1 MKYAPIDYTL
11 TLRII
16 LRGID
21 PPVERTLALGV
32 THTLAD
38 LHTAIQL
45 AFDGTPSAH
54 HAFCDEDPFPQGFPP
69 TDEQDRSVWFT
80 PPDRWRPRRRWGDDW
95 TKIDLHDPT
104 VIDECGQRLQD
115 VFWGGSRLHY
125 RSGDPFE
132 PGEYAWFVIE
142 KIDDDIAL
150 DGAVEGVRVL
160 SGRHRSPLSLLSVR
174 DYAEQLRAYAN
185 PDHPD
190 HLEVVASLERA
201 AGPWDEFDPAAFD
214 PQALQLLFDRRWGRG
229 AESFGARNALDA
241 LADELPAPTAAGLRR
256 HIVQTGLH
264 LPSLVTRDEAAAFVR
279 PFTWLLGRSLEGL
292 ELVDDELPAAIVTEW
307 VDATGIDPGHA
318 AGLLRTARDLRLVRR
333 LKGQLIPYK
342 AAIPLADEPVMLWT
356 HLADELLSAG
366 RYSVPTTSAL
376 FALAIADG
384 SVGADGPD
392 GGLGRIARAL
402 DLRDHL
408 HPRYDYDRWSG
419 ASRHRTPATV
429 DGVLTA
435 IAPLAARLA
444 PLGLQPT
451 SDVTWTATPLL
462 RAFVHAALSTPV
474 PPLSHP
480 SWALREVY

>member
-1 MKYAPIDYTL
+1 MTYAPIDDRL
-11 TLRII
+11 ILRIV
-16 LRGID
+16 LRGVD
-21 PPVERTLALGV
+21 PPVERTLSLGV
-32 THTLAD
+32 AHTLAD

-54 HAFCDEDPFPQGFPP
+54 HAFCDEEPFPAGFPP
-69 TDEQDRSVWFT
+69 SAAQEDSAWFT
-80 PPDRWRPRRRWGDDW
+80 PSDRWRPRRRWGDDW

-104 VIDECGQRLQD
+104 VIDESGQRLRD
-115 VFWGGSRLHY
+115 VFTGTARLHY

-142 KIDDDIAL
+142 KIDDDVAL
-150 DGAVEGVRVL
+150 DGARDGVRVL

-185 PDHPD
+185 ADHPD
-190 HLEVVASLERA
+190 HPEVVASLERA
-201 AGPWDEFDPAAFD
+201 AGPWGEFDPAAFD
-214 PQALQLLFDRRWGRG
+214 PQALQLLFEGRWGRG
-229 AESFGARNALDA
+229 AGSFGARNALDA

-264 LPSLVTRDEAAAFVR
+264 LPSLVTHDEAAAFVR
-279 PFTWLLGRSLEGL
+279 PFTWLLSRSLDGL
-292 ELVDDELPAAIVTEW
+292 ELVDDGLAAAIAAEW

-318 AGLLRTARDLRLVRR
+318 AGLVRTARDLRLVRR
-333 LKGQLIPYK
+333 VKGKLIPYK

-366 RYSVPTTSAL
+366 RYSVPPTRAL

-384 SVGADGPD
+384 SVSVGGHD

-408 HPRYDYDRWSG
+408 HPRYDHDRWSSDSWG
-419 ASRHRTPATV
+419 RTPATV
-429 DGVLTA
+429 AGVLTA
-435 IAPLAARLA
+435 VAPLAVRLA
-444 PLGLQPT
+444 PLGLHQT

-462 RAFVHAALSTPV
+462 RAFVHATLSTPA

-480 SWALREVY
+480 SWALREVF